1 MKRFVI
7 HSLAAAAALISF
19 GASAQ
24 VKVFDRPPTLEELRA
39 SMAAPAQAAPAPAIP
54 NAGEQRQGEDRLRSR
69 AIVWN
74 QPGAAA
80 APAAAGA
87 VAAQAALPSVAS
99 QAPSAQHAQSASVGQ
114 PVAMPI
120 NFEPGSSR
128 LAGQANAY
136 IEPIAMLMRAD
147 PTLRMVVE
155 GHTDASGSPSRNL
168 MLSWDRAMTVFK
180 VLVERYGIDPVRLQ
194 PMGKGSMEPIDN
206 RDPEGAVNRRV
217 QFRPI
222 G

>member
-1 MKRFVI
+1 MKSFVI
-7 HSLAAAAALISF
+7 HSVAVAAALVSL
-19 GASAQ
+19 GAAAQ

-39 SMAAPAQAAPAPAIP
+39 SMAAPAAAAPAPAAP
-54 NAGEQRQGEDRLRSR
+54 SAGEDRVR
-69 AIVWN
+69 ARGIVWN
-74 QPGAAA
+74 QPAAAAA
-80 APAAAGA
+80 APAATGA
-87 VAAQAALPSVAS
+87 VAAALPSVAS
-99 QAPSAQHAQSASVGQ
+99 QMPSAQQAASSAVGQ

-120 NFEPGSSR
+120 TFEPGSSR

-155 GHTDASGSPSRNL
+155 GHTDASGSPARNL

-180 VLVERYGIDPVRLQ
+180 VLVERYGIDPARLQ
-194 PMGKGSMEPIDN
+194 PMGKGSMEPIDSSN
-206 RDPEGAVNRRV
+206 PEGAVNRRV
-217 QFRPI
+217 QFRPL

>member
-7 HSLAAAAALISF
+7 HTVAVAAAWASF
-19 GASAQ
+19 GAVAQ
-24 VKVFDRPPTLEELRA
+24 VKVFDRPPTVEELRA
-39 SMAAPAQAAPAPAIP
+39 SMVAPRAAAAPAIP
-54 NAGEQRQGEDRLRSR
+54 NAGEQKPGEDRPRSR

-74 QPGAAA
+74 QPAAAA
-80 APAAAGA
+80 APAAVGA

-99 QAPSAQHAQSASVGQ
+99 QMPSVQQASAGAVGQ

-128 LAGQANAY
+128 LVGQANAF

-155 GHTDASGSPSRNL
+155 GHTDASGSPARNL

-180 VLVERYGIDPVRLQ
+180 VLVERYGIDPARLQ
-194 PMGKGSMEPIDN
+194 PIGKGSMEPIDAGN
-206 RDPEGAVNRRV
+206 PEAAVNRRV
-217 QFRPI
+217 QFRPF

>member
-7 HSLAAAAALISF
+7 HCVAVAAASISF
-19 GASAQ
+19 GAAAQ
-24 VKVFDRPPTLEELRA
+24 VKMFDRPPTLEELRA
-39 SMAAPAQAAPAPAIP
+39 SMAAPGAPPPAAAAR
-54 NAGEQRQGEDRLRSR
+54 AGDDQPR
-69 AIVWN
+69 ARGIVWN
-74 QPGAAA
+74 QPGATA

-87 VAAQAALPSVAS
+87 VAAQAALPSVAA
-99 QAPSAQHAQSASVGQ
+99 QAPSAQQAQAAGVGQ

-128 LAGQANAY
+128 LVGQANAY

-147 PTLRMVVE
+147 PTLRMMVE
-155 GHTDASGSPSRNL
+155 GHTDASGSPARNL

-180 VLVERYGIDPVRLQ
+180 VLVERYGIDPARLQ
-194 PMGKGSMEPIDN
+194 PMGRGSMEPIDAAN
-206 RDPEGAVNRRV
+206 PEGAVNRRV
-217 QFRPI
+217 QFRPL